1 MVSLTENDCNGSLIG
16 GLMWSRYFPLKPE
29 GEIESDASTVASW
42 EAVCL
47 AKQTE
52 AGVLA
57 REIAFIHID
66 VLRLMV
72 IPSKRNSFHTHR
84 CPAFDSYNEHAL
96 KSFKE
101 QFCGKRVKNRN

>member
-1 MVSLTENDCNGSLIG
+1 MKKKKKKKNPGRFRRLVSLTENDCNGSLIG
-16 GLMWSRYFPLKPE
+16 GLMWSRYFPLEPE
-29 GEIESDASTVASW
+29 GEIESDASTGASW

-57 REIAFIHID
+57 REIAFIH
-66 VLRLMV
+66 
-72 IPSKRNSFHTHR
+72 THR
-84 CPAFDSYNEHAL
+84 CPAFDDYTEHAL
-96 KSFKE
+96 KSFEE